1 MKNAQKKL
9 DAVRVAVDAMS
20 SEFVSKQH
28 VEILLGRYPD
38 IFDTLADLRMDLLD
52 VIDEEEWSDA

>member
-9 DAVRVAVDAMS
+9 DALRAAVDVMS
-20 SEFVSKQH
+20 SEFVSKDH
-28 VEILLGRYPD
+28 VEILLDRYPD

-52 VIDEEEWSDA
+52 VIDEEKWSDA